1 MFRYICKQTLRKLY
15 GYMTR
20 EFLGFRMQNFQSTIF
35 IWIRTYR
42 EIFKSALVYLWTSAK
57 PLRIRF
63 DKIDG
68 FIKIYNG
75 IRCLILFD
83 YSYCDEICDEIQ
95 YLISEKVVLQILL
108 SINRNI
114 SRIRTDLCDSLP
126 IEKILTFHDV
136 MW

>member
-1 MFRYICKQTLRKLY
+1 M
-15 GYMTR
+15 
-20 EFLGFRMQNFQSTIF
+20 
-35 IWIRTYR
+35 
-42 EIFKSALVYLWTSAK
+42 
-57 PLRIRF
+57 RIRF

-83 YSYCDEICDEIQ
+83 YSYCDEICDEIK

-136 MW
+136 M